1 MRPTRRWGK
10 WLLLAALLVALAMAG
25 AWWWS
30 LPARGDAF
38 YTAPADASAAPGTL
52 LRSARY
58 MRGVPVGAR
67 AWRIVYA
74 TRDARG
80 APVPASALV
89 LAPATGGG
97 FPVVAWA
104 HGTTGA
110 TTGCAPALLDAPFA
124 NVPAFPQALTQ
135 GWAVVATD
143 YMGMATPGGVPYL
156 VGAGEAHAVLDAVR
170 AARQLEGL
178 SMALDTV
185 VWGHSQGGH
194 AALWTGARWRAY
206 APELRVRGIAAAA
219 PATDLPVLLGRI
231 AHEPVGRIMGSY
243 VLHAYAQAYAD
254 VDPHEVVRPNTR
266 WLSDA
271 MAARCLAGR
280 KALVL
285 VAQAMAAGGSTFEGE
300 PARGAFGR
308 RLQDNVPPPVSD
320 VPVWIAQGDRD
331 ALVLPEVQRGY
342 VHRWRQRAPALEY
355 REYPGEDHL
364 SLVRADSAYSR
375 DLLAW
380 TRARFA
386 QSKAHTHD

>member
-30 LPARGDAF
+30 LPASGDAF

-58 MRGVPVGAR
+58 MRGVPVGTR

-89 LAPATGGG
+89 LAPATGRG

-156 VGAGEAHAVLDAVR
+156 VGAGEAHGVLDAVR

-178 SMALDTV
+178 SLALDTV

-194 AALWTGARWRAY
+194 AALWTGALWRAY

-254 VDPHEVVRPNTR
+254 EDPHEVVRPNTR

-285 VAQAMAAGGSTFEGE
+285 VAQAMAAGGSIFEGE

-308 RLQDNVPPPVSD
+308 RLQDNVAPPVSD

>member
-1 MRPTRRWGK
+1 MRPTRRWGT
-10 WLLLAALLVALAMAG
+10 WLLLAASLVALALAG

-38 YTAPADASAAPGTL
+38 YTTPADASAAPGTL
-52 LRSARY
+52 LRSAPY
-58 MRGVPVGAR
+58 MRGVPVGTR

-80 APVPASALV
+80 APVPASAQV
-89 LAPATGGG
+89 LAPAAGGG

-124 NVPAFPQALTQ
+124 NVPAFPQALAQ
-135 GWAVVATD
+135 GWAMVATD
-143 YMGMATPGGVPYL
+143 YAGMAAPGGVPYL
-156 VGAGEAHAVLDAVR
+156 IGAGEAHAVLDALR

-178 SMALDTV
+178 LLARDTV

-194 AALWTGARWRAY
+194 AALWTGALWRAY
-206 APELRVRGIAAAA
+206 APELRVRGVAAAA

-254 VDPHEVVRPNTR
+254 VDPREVLRPNTR

-285 VAQAMAAGGSTFEGE
+285 VAQAMAAGGSVFEGE

-308 RLQDNVPPPVSD
+308 RLQENVPPPVSD